1 MQHVDLSFWKHVC
14 PVHLKT
20 LLSRA
25 RIGIHAAAAA
35 KSLQSCLTL
44 CDPIDGSPPGSP
56 VPEILQARTLEW
68 VAISFSKLAYIAWW
82 NLCQNLKPWWGN
94 RYDFFFAWLRG
105 GACLCTRHRNLTR
118 RGILPL
124 SRCAVLFQNM
134 EAYTQNTENID
145 RKFQWWLKLD
155 FFQKFLK
162 NSCCGKVAKR

>member
-1 MQHVDLSFWKHVC
+1 MFFKNIWTVFLTFTPSSPQC
-14 PVHLKT
+14 HLFN
-20 LLSRA
+20 
-25 RIGIHAAAAA
+25 H
-35 KSLQSCLTL
+35 
-44 CDPIDGSPPGSP
+44 
-56 VPEILQARTLEW
+56 EILFNQSQIPSSHLVSRNIYSFPILLCIRD
-68 VAISFSKLAYIAWW
+68 ISFSKLAYIAWW